1 MTASAGAITLSPTA
15 AQATTDNP
23 PEITVSG
30 TAGASEQAGGTET
43 EQAGGA
49 KSTDRLA
56 KAVTVK
62 ARTKNKATTT
72 AKTRMSRAALQKVRA
87 VKAVKEAKK
96 QVGDPYRW
104 GASGPGAFDCSGLVR
119 YAWRKAGVSLPRITQ
134 SQYRSIRKKVSWNS
148 LLPGD
153 LLFFSGK
160 GHVGMYVGKGRMV
173 HSPSSGKTVRIVKLQ
188 GHYRSTFAGAVR
200 PGV

>member
-1 MTASAGAITLSPTA
+1 MVSSPTG
-15 AQATTDNP
+15 
-23 PEITVSG
+23 VL
-30 TAGASEQAGGTET
+30 EQAGGTEAT
-43 EQAGGA
+43 RAGGA
-49 KSTDRLA
+49 KSTDRIA
-56 KAVTVK
+56 RNVKVK
-62 ARTKNKATTT
+62 ARTKNTAPAA
-72 AKTRMSRAALQKVRA
+72 AKTTMSRAALQKVKA
-87 VKAVKEAKK
+87 LKAVTAAKK

-134 SQYRSIRKKVSWNS
+134 SQYRTIRKKVSWSS
-148 LLPGD
+148 LRPGD

-188 GHYRSTFAGAVR
+188 GHYRSSFAGAVR
-200 PGV
+200 PGA

>member
-1 MTASAGAITLSPTA
+1 M
-15 AQATTDNP
+15 TDNP
-23 PEITVSG
+23 PEILVSG
-30 TAGASEQAGGTET
+30 TTGVSEQASDTEAAS
-43 EQAGGA
+43 AGGA
-49 KSTDRLA
+49 KSTDRIA
-56 KAVTVK
+56 RNVKVK
-62 ARTKNKATTT
+62 ARTKRAPAT
-72 AKTRMSRAALQKVRA
+72 AKKTGTSRAALQKVRA
-87 VKAVKEAKK
+87 VKAVTEARK

-134 SQYRSIRKKVSWNS
+134 SQYRSIRKKVSWS
-148 LLPGD
+148 RLLPGD